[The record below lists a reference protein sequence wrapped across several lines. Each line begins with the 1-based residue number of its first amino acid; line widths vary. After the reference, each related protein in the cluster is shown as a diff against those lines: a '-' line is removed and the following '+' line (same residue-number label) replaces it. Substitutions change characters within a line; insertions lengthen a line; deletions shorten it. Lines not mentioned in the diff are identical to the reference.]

1 LSNQA
6 VIRKRTTARYAGAA
20 MNVMICLLRGV
31 NLAGH
36 KKVPMEVLRNLCTA
50 LKHCD
55 VQTYVQ
61 SGNVVFRTREQ
72 GALVVAKKLE
82 KAIEKRFGFRSD
94 VFVRTP
100 SELKD
105 VIARNPFAKRSGIE
119 PGKLLVTFLAAEP
132 APEVREAI
140 LRIKPDPEEVHL
152 SGRELYVYYPDGIG
166 RSRLSGVIDKAL
178 QKIGTARNWNT
189 VTKLLEMAEKLE
201 DDKK

>member
-1 LSNQA
+1 
-6 VIRKRTTARYAGAA
+6 

-36 KKVPMEVLRNLCTA
+36 KKVPMEILRNLCTS
-50 LKHCD
+50 LKHRD

-72 GALVVAKKLE
+72 DPLVVAKKLE
-82 KAIEKRFGFRSD
+82 KAIEKQFGFRSD

-132 APEVREAI
+132 APENRDAI
-140 LRIKPDPEEVHL
+140 LRIKASPEEVHL
-152 SGRELYVYYPDGIG
+152 SGRELDVYYPNGMG
-166 RSRLSGVIDKAL
+166 KSKLAAVVDKAL
-178 QKIGTARNWNT
+178 RKSGTGRNWNT

-201 DDKK
+201 G

>member
-1 LSNQA
+1 
-6 VIRKRTTARYAGAA
+6 

-36 KKVPMEVLRNLCTA
+36 KKVPMEVLRNLCTG

-61 SGNVVFRTREQ
+61 SGNVVFRTRERDP
-72 GALVVAKKLE
+72 LVVAKKLE
-82 KAIEKRFGFRSD
+82 KAIEKQFGFRSD

-119 PGKLLVTFLAAEP
+119 PGKLLVTFLAAAP
-132 APEVREAI
+132 APEIRDAI
-140 LRIKPDPEEVHL
+140 LRIKTSPEEVHL
-152 SGRELYVYYPDGIG
+152 SGRELYVYYSDGMG
-166 RSRLSGVIDKAL
+166 RSKLPAVLDRSLRKA
-178 QKIGTARNWNT
+178 GTGRNWNT
-189 VTKLLEMAEKLE
+189 VTKLLEMAE
-201 DDKK
+201 